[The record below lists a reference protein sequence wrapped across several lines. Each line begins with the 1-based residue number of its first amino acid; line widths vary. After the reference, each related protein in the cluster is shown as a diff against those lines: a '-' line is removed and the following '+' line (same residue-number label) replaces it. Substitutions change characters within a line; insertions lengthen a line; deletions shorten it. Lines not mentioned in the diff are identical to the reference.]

1 MSLPPPPIF
10 DPAKWGKSTPLIIG
24 VAGGSGSGKTT
35 IAEALVEA
43 IKPPPDKP
51 GVAYIKHDAYYR
63 HRSDLTSEERSLL
76 NYDHPDSLET
86 DLLVRHLEALRS
98 GLPFDQPVYD
108 FSTHQRSPATV
119 TVVPASVVVLEGIL
133 VLAERDLRAMMDLR
147 VYVDTDAD
155 LRLARRLERD
165 IMERGRSAESVLA
178 QYLSTVRPMHVEFV
192 EPSKRH
198 ADIII
203 PGGMRVG
210 AVATII
216 ELIRARMI

>member
-1 MSLPPPPIF
+1 MF
-10 DPAKWGKSTPLIIG
+10 DPEGWGTHPTLIIG

-35 IAEALVEA
+35 IAEALTEA
-43 IKPPPDKP
+43 ID

-63 HRSDLTSEERSLL
+63 HRSDLSFEARSRL

-86 DLLVRHLEALRS
+86 PLLVEHLEQLRK
-98 GLPFDQPVYD
+98 GLPFEQPVYD
-108 FSTHQRSPATV
+108 FAEHLRSDTC
-119 TVVPASVVVLEGIL
+119 VVVAPAPVVIVEGIL
-133 VLAERDLRAMMDLR
+133 VLAETSLRSLMDLK
-147 VYVDTDAD
+147 VFVDTDSD

-165 IMERGRSAESVLA
+165 IRERGRTPESVLT
-178 QYLSTVRPMHVEFV
+178 QYLATVRPMHNDFV

-203 PGGMRVG
+203 PGGMKIG

-216 ELIRARMI
+216 ELIRTRMGRA

>member
-1 MSLPPPPIF
+1 MALPPPPRF
-10 DPAKWGKSTPLIIG
+10 DPGAWAVSSPLIIG

-43 IKPPPDKP
+43 ID
-51 GVAYIKHDAYYR
+51 GVAFIKHDAYYR
-63 HRSDLTSEERSLL
+63 HQPHLTFAERSRV

-86 DLLVRHLEALRS
+86 DLLVTHLEALRS
-98 GLPFDQPVYD
+98 GRPIHQPVYD
-108 FSTHQRSPATV
+108 FARHLRSGE
-119 TVVPASVVVLEGIL
+119 VVVAPAPVVVVEGIL
-133 VLAERDLRAMMDLR
+133 VFAEASLRALMDLK
-147 VYVDTDAD
+147 VYVDTDPD

-165 IMERGRSAESVLA
+165 IHERGRTTESVLA
-178 QYLSTVRPMHVEFV
+178 QYLTTVRPMHEEYV

-203 PGGMRVG
+203 PGGLKVG

-216 ELIRARMI
+216 ELIRARMVP

>member
-1 MSLPPPPIF
+1 MVLPPPPRF
-10 DPAKWGKSTPLIIG
+10 DPSRWAKTSPLIIG
-24 VAGGSGSGKTT
+24 IAGGSGSGKTT

-43 IKPPPDKP
+43 ID
-51 GVAYIKHDAYYR
+51 GVAFIKHDAYYR
-63 HRSDLTSEERSLL
+63 HEPHLTFEERSRL

-86 DLLVRHLEALRS
+86 DLLVRHLSALRE
-98 GLPFDQPVYD
+98 GLPFEQPVYD
-108 FSTHQRSPATV
+108 FSTHLRSDETV
-119 TVVPASVVVLEGIL
+119 TIAPAPVVVLEGIL
-133 VLAERDLRAMMDLR
+133 VLADRDLRDLLDLR
-147 VYVDTDAD
+147 VFVDTDPD

-165 IMERGRSAESVLA
+165 IRERGRTPESVLA
-178 QYLSTVRPMHVEFV
+178 QYLSTVRPMHLQYV

-216 ELIRARMI
+216 ELIRARMTGT